1 MAKANNKTQTTSVD
15 PKDFIA
21 AVEPDKKKVDAEAL
35 LAFFNRVTGLKPKMW
50 GPSIIGYGRYH
61 YKYESGREG
70 EFMLTGFSPRKQNLT
85 LYVMPGYRFGEMQE
99 KLSRLGKHK
108 LGKSCLYINKLADV
122 DMDVL
127 EEIVTEG
134 VAYMRETYETWD
146 E

>member
-1 MAKANNKTQTTSVD
+1 MANANNKTQATSVD
-15 PKDFIA
+15 PQDFIA

-35 LAFFNRVTGLKPKMW
+35 LAFFNRVTGLNPKMW

>member
-1 MAKANNKTQTTSVD
+1 MAKANNKTQATSVD
-15 PKDFIA
+15 PQDFIA

-122 DMDVL
+122 DIDVL

>member
-1 MAKANNKTQTTSVD
+1 MAKANNKTKATEVD
-15 PKDFIA
+15 PKDFISE
-21 AVEPDKKKVDAEAL
+21 VEPEKKKADAKVL
-35 LAFFNRVTGLKPKMW
+35 LDFFNRVTGLKPKMW
-50 GPSIIGYGRYH
+50 GPSIIGYGRYE

-85 LYVMPGYRFGEMQE
+85 VYIMPGYRYGEMEE

-127 EEIVTEG
+127 EEIVLDG
-134 VAYMRETYETWD
+134 LDYMHKTYPTFEV
-146 E
+146 

>member
-1 MAKANNKTQTTSVD
+1 MAKANNKTQATSVD
-15 PKDFIA
+15 PQDFIA